1 MRSPLRTLA
10 AFLALAALLPLSAS
24 GAPDADQ
31 PSPQRAYCRL
41 IKQCQVPD
49 KTVACTEALSAPI
62 SGVDHDQLYCGWVRG
77 FARRGIYPATQESR
91 EMWQFMGAK
100 YHVMYVVADTVPMPA
115 QALDLLMR
123 NIPLAAKLINSYRG
137 TAYTAEYPNLQDSL
151 FFHGSNGK
159 SLQGQARQ
167 LWMREDHRERV
178 YWGQGRVHVLNWS
191 LVGNVIIEFRSWPSS
206 DNPANRTCYSIRFT
220 MFPANSVINAVMNMG
235 MFRSVAIGKIQE
247 ILGDILQASQAYA
260 AGKPP
265 TTPVKYT
272 PAETQILHEFE
283 RLYKAIPTR

>member
-1 MRSPLRTLA
+1 MRLWLVLLA
-10 AFLALAALLPLSAS
+10 SAALLPPAW
-24 GAPDADQ
+24 GAPDPDQ

-41 IKQCQVPD
+41 IKQCQIPD
-49 KTVACTEALSAPI
+49 KTMACTEALSAPI

-77 FARRGIYPATQESR
+77 FARRGIFPATQESR
-91 EMWQFMGAK
+91 EMWQFMGSK

-115 QALDLLMR
+115 PALDLLMR

-137 TAYTAEYPNLQDSL
+137 TAYSAEYPIANDSL
-151 FFHGSNGK
+151 FFHGSNGR

-167 LWMREDHRERV
+167 LWIREDHRERV
-178 YWGQGRVHVLNWS
+178 YWGQGRVHVLQWS
-191 LVGNVIIEFRSWPSS
+191 LVGNVIIEFRSWP
-206 DNPANRTCYSIRFT
+206 PANSPSRTCYSIRFT
-220 MFPANSVINAVMNMG
+220 MFPANSMINAVMNMG

-265 TTPVKYT
+265 SAPVKYT

-283 RLYKAIPTR
+283 GLYKAPPPN